1 MADIKLAVFD
11 VAGTTAKDDGLV
23 LKAAQSALLHMGIT
37 SSSSDFQAASDYVN
51 ITMGQRKID
60 VFKYIFDGESA
71 KAEKAHDEFIRS
83 YISMVGNGELEEFN
97 GISKFFER
105 LRELQIGISITTG
118 FPREILDPIIRELD
132 WTNLIDVSVAAS
144 EVKEGRPAPDM
155 ILKSIET
162 YEQIKGIP
170 VSPAEVAVIGDTIS
184 DVQSG
189 VRAGAKFVIG
199 VTSGAQHPDNLFDFG
214 ATHVLPYATDLL
226 TVVN

>member
-1 MADIKLAVFD
+1 
-11 VAGTTAKDDGLV
+11 
-23 LKAAQSALLHMGIT
+23 
-37 SSSSDFQAASDYVN
+37 
-51 ITMGQRKID
+51 
-60 VFKYIFDGESA
+60 
-71 KAEKAHDEFIRS
+71 
-83 YISMVGNGELEEFN
+83 
-97 GISKFFER
+97 
-105 LRELQIGISITTG
+105 
-118 FPREILDPIIRELD
+118 LD